1 MSKSTSSQNRFIRYM
16 KAPLRALVRA
26 RDFYVKSMTG
36 CAGRAQYGAVVGCP
50 GMAMSTLPRS
60 FSTNSYGGRSND
72 DEDFR
77 ELMRVASI
85 KKVADSLRVKSG
97 GAAGGVR
104 VVPRSRS
111 VAIGRIDEDKTYD
124 GEEDVGAA
132 VAAARMYPRSRSQAV
147 WRRTGMMN

>member
-1 MSKSTSSQNRFIRYM
+1 MSKSTSSQNRFVRYM

-72 DEDFR
+72 DEDYS
-77 ELMRVASI
+77 ELVRVASI
-85 KKVADSLRVKSG
+85 KKVADSLRAKSG
-97 GAAGGVR
+97 GGVR
-104 VVPRSRS
+104 GVPRSRS

-124 GEEDVGAA
+124 GEEVVGAA
-132 VAAARMYPRSRSQAV
+132 AARKYPRSRSQAV
-147 WRRTGMMN
+147 WRGTGMMN